1 MHDTSLFIT
10 EFLSGTIGS
19 AGNGTSAAGSADDLN
34 GAVIDCHVVITVLPQ
49 LSLYYGSP
57 SAGPLSA
64 QEQFQRQRL
73 CFAPPGAKGMS
84 DGQPC
89 LAERAYECGLRPHIS
104 APLREKAPG
113 RRGLPNCHYV

>member
-19 AGNGTSAAGSADDLN
+19 AGNGTSAARSADDLY

-73 CFAPPGAKGMS
+73 CFAPPGAKGIVRWTAL
-84 DGQPC
+84 PR
-89 LAERAYECGLRPHIS
+89 RARL
-104 APLREKAPG
+104 
-113 RRGLPNCHYV
+113 